1 MGTEV
6 SKEEESQTKEGKQ
19 EVDLPITKSESQK
32 KELEKDV
39 EIVVEGLSVEKNV
52 KSSPR
57 SVSPRRRDKKLKLKI
72 EAEPLP
78 KLEGEVSGSL
88 PDTRIS
94 YAEHNKLVRSQAKEA
109 KEKKSLHQTRT
120 EPSIPTQTK
129 DDLNVDSP
137 KSLRINTSQMVW
149 PTLKPSGRERTT
161 TFSGTR
167 GWDVSKGT
175 KRHENA
181 LKNLFGTYQKVASAE
196 AVEIKCCNA
205 CSKSIETSAK
215 YFCGDCQQVFCSNC
229 CSKRKLDTDGNKIW
243 VCSDCYWG

>member
-78 KLEGEVSGSL
+78 KLEGEVPGSL

-94 YAEHNKLVRSQAKEA
+94 YAEHNKLIREKS
-109 KEKKSLHQTRT
+109 KEKKKQHESQV
-120 EPSIPTQTK
+120 EKIQSK
-129 DDLNVDSP
+129 DDSNVNISSP
-137 KSLRINTSQMVW
+137 KSIRTNTSQMIW
-149 PTLKPSGRERTT
+149 PTLKTSGRERTT

-167 GWDVSKGT
+167 GWDTVKGT
-175 KRHENA
+175 KRNENVI
-181 LKNLFGTYQKVASAE
+181 KNLFGGYQKVDKNEAAE
-196 AVEIKCCNA
+196 VKNA
-205 CSKSIETSAK
+205 LLALRT
-215 YFCGDCQQVFCSNC
+215 
-229 CSKRKLDTDGNKIW
+229 LNK
-243 VCSDCYWG
+243 